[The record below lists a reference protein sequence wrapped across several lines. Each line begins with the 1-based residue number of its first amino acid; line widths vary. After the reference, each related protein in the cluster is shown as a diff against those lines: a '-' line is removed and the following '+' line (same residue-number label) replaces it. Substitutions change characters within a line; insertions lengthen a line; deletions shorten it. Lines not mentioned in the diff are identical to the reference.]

1 MRSIFT
7 GNEAQS
13 ALDAKFL
20 IDAGLDVVFQIQIL
34 PVHYIFCSHSTEV
47 LDLLESLFIHPMIQ
61 SFNHVFDDSETI
73 VHDGGANLHSL
84 SPHGHEF
91 RRIFP
96 VGNTS
101 NGRNRQA
108 QCFRIPGNLR
118 SHVEGN
124 RLDCRAT
131 ITSMGSFAF
140 NAGFR
145 AHRVKIDRYD
155 GTDRI
160 DQ

>member
-1 MRSIFT
+1 MGSPVLVFLAGITPFHGDAVVHRTNQHAKITADAFLVDDLETPASVAFIHFDRLMRGVFT
-7 GNEAQS
+7 GNEAQP

-20 IDAGLDVVFQIQIL
+20 IDAGLDIVFQIQIL

-47 LDLLESLFIHPMIQ
+47 LDLLVSLFVHPMIQ
-61 SFNHVFDDSETI
+61 SLDHIFDDPETI

-101 NGRNRQA
+101 YG
-108 QCFRIPGNLR
+108 
-118 SHVEGN
+118 
-124 RLDCRAT
+124 
-131 ITSMGSFAF
+131 
-140 NAGFR
+140 
-145 AHRVKIDRYD
+145 
-155 GTDRI
+155 
-160 DQ
+160 